1 VTKLIYIGGY
11 GHSGSTLLEYLLA
24 ASPEIVACG
33 EVSSVLHQRG
43 RKEKCTCGKPAA
55 ACPVWGPLQQ
65 DPAALD
71 GWSHQRLALALL
83 EKSEGRYAA
92 MVDSSKT
99 PWNALRAPFR
109 LRHALGEDFVLL
121 HLTRDPRAVSWSA
134 VTKAGRQGIR
144 PLTALRA
151 SGTALSWTASNLAC
165 EAFGR
170 AYPNQYLRIRYEDLV
185 RAPSEVMQGLV
196 AKLLPDVSWNP
207 AGIGDNANRHQL
219 YGNRMRAR
227 RLSLADIKEDS
238 AWRSDMPPASRGLAA
253 ALTWPLRERYG
264 YR

>member
-24 ASPEIVACG
+24 ASSEIVACG
-33 EVSSVLHQRG
+33 EVSSVLRQRG
-43 RKEKCTCGKPAA
+43 RKEDCTCGKPAA
-55 ACPVWGPLQQ
+55 ACPLWGPLQQ

-71 GWSHQRLALALL
+71 GWSHRRLALALL
-83 EKSEGRYAA
+83 AESGGAYAA

-99 PWNALRAPFR
+99 PWNALRAPFH
-109 LRHALGEDFVLL
+109 LRRALGADFVLL

-134 VTKAGRQGIR
+134 VTKAGRQGTR
-144 PLTALRA
+144 PLAALRA
-151 SGTALSWTASNLAC
+151 SGTALGWIASNLAC

-170 AYPNQYLRIRYEDLV
+170 AYPDQYLRLRYEDLV

-196 AKLLPDVSWNP
+196 AKLLPGVSWHP
-207 AGIGDNANRHQL
+207 EGIGANANRHQL

-227 RLSLADIKEDS
+227 RLSLAEIKEDS
-238 AWRSDMPPASRGLAA
+238 AWRSEMPPAPRALAA

-264 YR
+264 YL

>member
-24 ASPEIVACG
+24 ASPDIVACG
-33 EVSSVLHQRG
+33 EVSSVLRQRG
-43 RKEKCTCGKPAA
+43 RKEDCTCGQPAV
-55 ACPVWGPLQQ
+55 ACPVWGRLQQ

-83 EKSEGRYAA
+83 DESRDRYAA

-99 PWNALRAPFR
+99 PWNALRTPFH
-109 LRHALGEDFVLL
+109 LRRTLGEDFVLL

-134 VTKAGRQGIR
+134 VTKAGRQGTR
-144 PLTALRA
+144 QLTAWRA
-151 SGTALSWTASNLAC
+151 SGAALGWTASNLAC

-170 AYPNQYLRIRYEDLV
+170 AYPDQYLRLRYEDLV
-185 RAPSEVMQGLV
+185 SAPSAVMQSLV
-196 AKLLPDVSWNP
+196 TKLLPGVGWD
-207 AGIGDNANRHQL
+207 AQGIGDNANRHQL

-227 RLSLADIKEDS
+227 RLSLAEIKEDS
-238 AWRSDMPPASRGLAA
+238 AWRREMPSAARALAA
-253 ALTWPLRERYG
+253 GLTWPLRERYG
-264 YR
+264 YG